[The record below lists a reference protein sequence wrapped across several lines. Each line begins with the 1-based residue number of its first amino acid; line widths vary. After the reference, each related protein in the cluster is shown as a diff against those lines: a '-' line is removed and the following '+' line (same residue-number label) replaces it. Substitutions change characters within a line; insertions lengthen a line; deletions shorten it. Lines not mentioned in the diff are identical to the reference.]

1 MTLEEF
7 VAQLT
12 PDSVICGTMPYA
24 ISFVESDRDSLL
36 VFVRYI
42 SAGPDEYWSILTV
55 EEQLYFALL
64 ILEAEGR

>member
-12 PDSVICGTMPYA
+12 PDSDFEHRMPAAFSTTTNSNIYLA
-24 ISFVESDRDSLL
+24 YEQYVAPKKEEFWSL
-36 VFVRYI
+36 
-42 SAGPDEYWSILTV
+42 LTV